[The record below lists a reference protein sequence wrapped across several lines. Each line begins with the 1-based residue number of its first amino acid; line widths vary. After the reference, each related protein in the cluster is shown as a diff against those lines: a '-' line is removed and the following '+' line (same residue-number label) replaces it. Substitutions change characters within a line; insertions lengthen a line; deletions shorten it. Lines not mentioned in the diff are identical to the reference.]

1 MEGNVAVIHT
11 ARDWPGFQQIHFE
24 SLRPGLC
31 LILGCMNMA
40 DASISF
46 DSPIGAITV
55 EATGE
60 KISAL
65 FIGQASPDFGSS
77 KVLRE
82 AKKQLSAYFAG
93 KLTKFDLPVQLH
105 GTEFQMAVYKQIA
118 KIGFGKTLSY
128 ADIAA
133 KLGKPLASRA
143 VGGAVGSNPVPIII
157 GCHRVLGASGK
168 ITGYSGGDGLPT
180 KRILLKLE
188 GIESKE

>member
-1 MEGNVAVIHT
+1 
-11 ARDWPGFQQIHFE
+11 
-24 SLRPGLC
+24 
-31 LILGCMNMA
+31 MA

-55 EATGE
+55 ESTGE
-60 KISAL
+60 KITAL
-65 FIGQASPDFGSS
+65 YIGQPSPVFGSS

-82 AKKQLSAYFAG
+82 AKKQLGAYFAG

-105 GTEFQMAVYKQIA
+105 GTEFQLAVYKQIA

-143 VGGAVGSNPVPIII
+143 VGGAVGSNPVPIIV

-180 KRILLKLE
+180 KRMLLKLE

>member
-1 MEGNVAVIHT
+1 
-11 ARDWPGFQQIHFE
+11 
-24 SLRPGLC
+24 
-31 LILGCMNMA
+31 MA

-55 EATGE
+55 ESTSE
-60 KISAL
+60 KITGLS
-65 FIGQASPDFGSS
+65 IGQPSPDFGSS

-82 AKKQLSAYFAG
+82 AKKQLTAYFKG
-93 KLTKFDLPVQLH
+93 KLTKFDLPVALH
-105 GTEFQMAVYKQIA
+105 GTEFQKAVYKQIA
-118 KIGFGKTLSY
+118 KIGFGKTVSY

-133 KLGKPLASRA
+133 KLGKPQASRA
-143 VGGAVGSNPVPIII
+143 VGGAVGSNPVPIIV

-180 KRILLKLE
+180 KRWLLKLE